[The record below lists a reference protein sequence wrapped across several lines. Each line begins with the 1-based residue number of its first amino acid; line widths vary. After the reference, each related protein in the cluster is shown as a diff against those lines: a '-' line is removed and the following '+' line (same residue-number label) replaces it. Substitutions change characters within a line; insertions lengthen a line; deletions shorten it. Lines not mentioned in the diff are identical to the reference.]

1 MKLKEHKI
9 DGIEPGSI
17 AEEMG
22 IEAGDV
28 LLEVNTDEA
37 LMGGYRLEVNGVE
50 YDKSVQGMI
59 KALQNRISG
68 R

>member
-28 LLEVNTDEA
+28 LLEVNGKPIQDVFDYHFLANE
-37 LMGGYRLEVNGVE
+37 E
-50 YDKSVQGMI
+50 YLRTSYH
-59 KALQNRISG
+59 ASP
-68 R
+68 

>member
-28 LLEVNTDEA
+28 LLEVKWKAD
-37 LMGGYRLEVNGVE
+37 
-50 YDKSVQGMI
+50 SGMFLI
-59 KALQNRISG
+59 IIF
-68 R
+68 

>member
-28 LLEVNTDEA
+28 LLEVMEA
-37 LMGGYRLEVNGVE
+37 
-50 YDKSVQGMI
+50 D
-59 KALQNRISG
+59 SG
-68 R
+68 CF